1 VGEISYY
8 LWSWGSWSP
17 NRRGI
22 QISGCKSQY
31 IRFHSCTR
39 EVNLVDIDAARLEF
53 AKDYC
58 ADEVYQLEWQYGDS
72 IAEAKEMATLI
83 AEAIGQSDIIYE
95 CTGASACLQAA
106 IYVHLL
112 CGKISD
118 ILASWRCRERKLE
131 W

>member
-1 VGEISYY
+1 M
-8 LWSWGSWSP
+8 
-17 NRRGI
+17 
-22 QISGCKSQY
+22 
-31 IRFHSCTR
+31 
-39 EVNLVDIDAARLEF
+39 VDIDAARLEF

-112 CGKISD
+112 WGKISD
-118 ILASWRCRERKLE
+118 ILASWRCREHKLE

>member
-1 VGEISYY
+1 
-8 LWSWGSWSP
+8 
-17 NRRGI
+17 
-22 QISGCKSQY
+22 
-31 IRFHSCTR
+31 
-39 EVNLVDIDAARLEF
+39 LVDIDEARLEF

-112 CGKISD
+112 LYGISD
-118 ILASWRCRERKLE
+118 ILVGDAGNTNWNGRN
-131 W
+131 WTTDTDITDT